1 MINPMTE
8 TIKIVKYH
16 EDLAKSIAEMW
27 NESRDSW
34 GGDSAIMTEEQVLEK
49 EANSEDL
56 FLYLALDGEKVVGY
70 CGISEYKED
79 IEALYIRLLN
89 VHPDYHGKKIGKQLV
104 LKAVEKTVELGWP
117 RIDLYTWPG
126 NVKAVPLYKKCGFF
140 WEDRDD
146 TTHLMN
152 FIPLVLQNEITKP
165 LFHSIDWYE
174 DNVREI
180 EVKPDGIKENGF
192 TYFEYVWENEE
203 HFLRVQIEK
212 SGRGIRLIETN
223 DIQIELLMEQH
234 TQIEGRESKL
244 QLEIQSKQNDA
255 IEVTLE
261 GCENERIHVQGKMEE
276 TFKHKKIIEFPFQ
289 IKRGEEPN
297 EWITHPK
304 AEVKIEMN
312 GRTSL
317 FAVGVFPKKAMKVK
331 PVYIP
336 KKFDTNKQQFCYIEI
351 ENYLKNEAE
360 IFINLSPNKLVK
372 WEKNSY
378 SSIISDTG
386 MIKIPFQIKKYG
398 FLQSECTVVVQTA
411 EETFDWQE
419 TLAFSM
425 PYFGVK
431 DGGFDQE
438 FYYLQNGF
446 YSVYVRKRDNAI
458 SFGNEQKFNQRTFLL
473 PPKFGKPYVA
483 ELTKKQASSYEWK
496 YTETS
501 AIMKIHYEIEKPSEQ
516 NVALCFELFSEG
528 LLNYWLEIEN
538 VSGSIIEKLYIYQPI
553 RHELNQTYLPL
564 NNEIV
569 YFNDAKMTDLNQ
581 LNSKD
586 VTSNWLFSDDK
597 KDPHGITWD
606 TQVKIGFEGW
616 LLYLEENTG
625 NILNHEIIKSKKICF
640 SLGVI
645 KTVEEFQ
652 LFANHTFEQ
661 PIINE
666 VELST
671 KTRNPIISSG
681 EVELVLKRSQNRY
694 FNGVLSLLKN
704 DEPQRKLSIEQEN
717 NEALK
722 FIHRLNDGPFVPL
735 HYTLKNE
742 SQTIQGSS
750 LFLRKE
756 IRPIYS
762 RKVEENDQLIYEVE
776 NGKLQF
782 RAAPGFFPT
791 LYSIRYKGREWLDSS
806 FPNPEPKAWWNPW
819 AGGFSS
825 HLSGISLFSYIKESS
840 HTSFVKKLDQYENVW
855 EGLAIE
861 TNIEHHE
868 KWKGLKITQYFLT
881 IPGVPIITHYT
892 ELTHPT
898 RTINQFVYTDVFLK
912 KETTVQLHNKNG
924 SNKFKAGFEEHIF
937 RLSNPTTFSD
947 SEQTQYLQLVS
958 GKDSLDSECIF
969 SEEFAL
975 VNTTDFINNSPGH
988 TKKTDPIFMLFPHQQ
1003 VDKEMI
1009 KNLKSIKF

>member
-79 IEALYIRLLN
+79 IEALYLRLLN

-398 FLQSECTVVVQTA
+398 FLQT
-411 EETFDWQE
+411 
-419 TLAFSM
+419 
-425 PYFGVK
+425 
-431 DGGFDQE
+431 
-438 FYYLQNGF
+438 
-446 YSVYVRKRDNAI
+446 
-458 SFGNEQKFNQRTFLL
+458 
-473 PPKFGKPYVA
+473 
-483 ELTKKQASSYEWK
+483 
-496 YTETS
+496 
-501 AIMKIHYEIEKPSEQ
+501 
-516 NVALCFELFSEG
+516 
-528 LLNYWLEIEN
+528 
-538 VSGSIIEKLYIYQPI
+538 
-553 RHELNQTYLPL
+553 
-564 NNEIV
+564 
-569 YFNDAKMTDLNQ
+569 
-581 LNSKD
+581 
-586 VTSNWLFSDDK
+586 
-597 KDPHGITWD
+597 
-606 TQVKIGFEGW
+606 
-616 LLYLEENTG
+616 
-625 NILNHEIIKSKKICF
+625 
-640 SLGVI
+640 
-645 KTVEEFQ
+645 
-652 LFANHTFEQ
+652 
-661 PIINE
+661 
-666 VELST
+666 
-671 KTRNPIISSG
+671 
-681 EVELVLKRSQNRY
+681 
-694 FNGVLSLLKN
+694 
-704 DEPQRKLSIEQEN
+704 
-717 NEALK
+717 
-722 FIHRLNDGPFVPL
+722 
-735 HYTLKNE
+735 
-742 SQTIQGSS
+742 
-750 LFLRKE
+750 
-756 IRPIYS
+756 
-762 RKVEENDQLIYEVE
+762 
-776 NGKLQF
+776 
-782 RAAPGFFPT
+782 
-791 LYSIRYKGREWLDSS
+791 
-806 FPNPEPKAWWNPW
+806 
-819 AGGFSS
+819 
-825 HLSGISLFSYIKESS
+825 
-840 HTSFVKKLDQYENVW
+840 
-855 EGLAIE
+855 
-861 TNIEHHE
+861 
-868 KWKGLKITQYFLT
+868 
-881 IPGVPIITHYT
+881 
-892 ELTHPT
+892 
-898 RTINQFVYTDVFLK
+898 
-912 KETTVQLHNKNG
+912 
-924 SNKFKAGFEEHIF
+924 
-937 RLSNPTTFSD
+937 
-947 SEQTQYLQLVS
+947 
-958 GKDSLDSECIF
+958 
-969 SEEFAL
+969 
-975 VNTTDFINNSPGH
+975 
-988 TKKTDPIFMLFPHQQ
+988 
-1003 VDKEMI
+1003 
-1009 KNLKSIKF
+1009 